1 MFVVSVTRQAEALF
15 RLFPSCPQ
23 FLMSFSFKLDG
34 SPVSSE
40 VSSSSLSRVSFNCVR
55 RLGLS
60 LSGGSANVAVSV
72 KIGDSWATCI
82 ISLLTS
88 HEHQETDVVLG
99 GDWQAQM
106 KDLCSATGFVFPVA
120 LVNVCLRL

>member
-1 MFVVSVTRQAEALF
+1 
-15 RLFPSCPQ
+15 
-23 FLMSFSFKLDG
+23 MSFSFKLDG
-34 SPVSSE
+34 SPVSSDVWSRSRSC
-40 VSSSSLSRVSFNCVR
+40 VSISCVQ

-60 LSGGSANVAVSV
+60 FSGGSANVAVSV

-82 ISLLTS
+82 VSLLTS

-106 KDLCSATGFVFPVA
+106 KDLCSATGIVFPVA
-120 LVNVCLRL
+120 LVNVHLRF